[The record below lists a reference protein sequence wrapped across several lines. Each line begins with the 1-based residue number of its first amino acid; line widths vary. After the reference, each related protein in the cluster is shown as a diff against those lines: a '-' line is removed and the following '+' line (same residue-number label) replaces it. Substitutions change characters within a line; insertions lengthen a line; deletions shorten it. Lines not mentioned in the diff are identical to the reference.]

1 MEEKDKAR
9 HYLDS
14 SKYFMEIGDRY
25 LGWKYLQKASEA
37 DKNIL
42 KEVLEAKNEYFSDEN
57 DPSKN

>member
-14 SKYFMEIGDRY
+14 HSYFMEIGDRG
-25 LGWKYLQKASEA
+25 LGWKYLQKAIEA

-42 KEVLEAKNEYFSDEN
+42 KEVLEAKNEYFSVEK